1 MEISKITATIE
12 QFRQLSQVN
21 VQAGWQAYLGN
32 LPPQAATTAATWAN
46 WKSLPLNTRNHIAWP
61 KGSQVLWL
69 GQRLLVPPALQG
81 YPVSGLM
88 LRLGLTWWS
97 EFTQVYVN
105 GQLVQEGDLF
115 DSSTR
120 ILLSRGVSAGECFD
134 VALRLV
140 SPGHDDGALVRSQ
153 CLYESPTGI
162 DPGFVADELTVLFQ
176 YLQTCAPEQLPQFS
190 DILSNLSLARVGDR
204 AEFLQ
209 ALQNLRQT
217 LIQANWNIGEN
228 GKLPNLALLG
238 HAHLDLA
245 WLWPV
250 AETWDAALRTFN
262 SVIKLQK
269 EFPKLTFC
277 HSTPALYDWIEQHRP
292 DLFQTIQ
299 NLIQAGNWEVV
310 GGLWVEPELNTLS
323 GESLARQVLY
333 GQHYCLTKFGQ
344 ASKIAWLPDSFGFC
358 WQLPQ
363 ILKLG
368 QIEYFVTQK
377 LRWNDTTQFPY
388 QVFWWRSPE
397 GSQILSLMSA
407 PIGEGIDPVK
417 MGNYAVEWQNQT
429 QLKDALWLF
438 GVGDRGG
445 GPTRDMLEIA
455 QRWQTS
461 PFFPKTQ
468 FATAEQYLETLT
480 KTPLEFPIWQDELYL
495 EFHRGCYTSH
505 ADQKQFNRNC
515 EQALYQAEL
524 WSSIATLILG
534 QAYPKSAIEQA
545 WKTVLFNQFHDILPG
560 SAILEVYQEANPQWQ
575 AALTAAHQI
584 LEQALSAIASSISA
598 SEPPHPQAQPLV
610 IFNSLNWRRSE
621 VVALSITESA
631 ITQIYDSNGQKCA
644 TQLLGEKCLLFAEN
658 IPAIGYQ
665 LFWVSFGDRPHL
677 PIHPNTEYILEN
689 QFISVQID
697 PNTGEI
703 TQIFDKQQQRE
714 ILKGAGNQ
722 LQFFQDSEQ
731 YWDAWNINPN
741 YEEYSLPSAELKS
754 IQWLAKGEIYQS
766 IRVILQFE
774 NSEFIQ
780 DYILESHSPILK
792 IATQVNWQEEHILV
806 KAAFPLNLEAD
817 FVTCEMPFGA
827 IQRTTHPQTPAE
839 TAKWEVPLLNW
850 VDITDN
856 SQTFGVSLLND
867 GKYGCDLQCD
877 RLRLTLLRSPRWPD
891 PECDRGYHQFTYAIY
906 PHAGSWETAETVRRG
921 YELNCPLQAQSLP
934 RLTSPSNPP
943 LPPIHQFLEVG
954 ADNLVLTA
962 FKLSE
967 TDANRWILR
976 CYECQGQPS
985 VLQLQ
990 TSLPLVGI
998 QAVDLLEQP
1007 LTSQAHNQVKPW
1019 QIATWAL
1026 QAEGLSLP

>member
-1 MEISKITATIE
+1 MASRTKNVEISKITATIE
-12 QFRQLSQVN
+12 QLRQLSQVN
-21 VQAGWQAYLGN
+21 VQARWQAYLGN
-32 LPPQAATTAATWAN
+32 LPPQAATAAATWSN

-176 YLQTCAPEQLPQFS
+176 YLQTFAPEQLPQFS
-190 DILSNLSLARVGDR
+190 DVLDRLSLARTRDR

-228 GKLPNLALLG
+228 GKLPDLALLG

-292 DLFQTIQ
+292 DLFETIQ
-299 NLIQAGNWEVV
+299 SLIQAGNWEVV

-323 GESLARQVLY
+323 GESLARQILY

-344 ASKIAWLPDSFGFC
+344 VSKIAWLPDSFGFC

-363 ILKLG
+363 LLKLG

-377 LRWNDTTQFPY
+377 LRWNDTTLFPH

-417 MGNYAVEWQNQT
+417 MGNYAVEWQSQT
-429 QLKDALWLF
+429 HLKDALWLF

-461 PFFPKTQ
+461 PFFPKTH
-468 FATAEQYLETLT
+468 FTTAEQYLETLT
-480 KTPLEFPIWQDELYL
+480 KTPGEFPIWQDELYL

-515 EQALYQAEL
+515 EQLLYQAEL

-534 QAYPKSAIEQA
+534 QTYPKLAIEQA
-545 WKTVLFNQFHDILPG
+545 WKKVLFNQFHDILPG
-560 SAILEVYQEANPQWQ
+560 SAIPEVYQ
-575 AALTAAHQI
+575 
-584 LEQALSAIASSISA
+584 
-598 SEPPHPQAQPLV
+598 
-610 IFNSLNWRRSE
+610 
-621 VVALSITESA
+621 
-631 ITQIYDSNGQKCA
+631 
-644 TQLLGEKCLLFAEN
+644 
-658 IPAIGYQ
+658 
-665 LFWVSFGDRPHL
+665 
-677 PIHPNTEYILEN
+677 
-689 QFISVQID
+689 
-697 PNTGEI
+697 
-703 TQIFDKQQQRE
+703 
-714 ILKGAGNQ
+714 
-722 LQFFQDSEQ
+722 
-731 YWDAWNINPN
+731 DA
-741 YEEYSLPSAELKS
+741 
-754 IQWLAKGEIYQS
+754 
-766 IRVILQFE
+766 
-774 NSEFIQ
+774 
-780 DYILESHSPILK
+780 
-792 IATQVNWQEEHILV
+792 
-806 KAAFPLNLEAD
+806 
-817 FVTCEMPFGA
+817 
-827 IQRTTHPQTPAE
+827 
-839 TAKWEVPLLNW
+839 
-850 VDITDN
+850 
-856 SQTFGVSLLND
+856 
-867 GKYGCDLQCD
+867 
-877 RLRLTLLRSPRWPD
+877 
-891 PECDRGYHQFTYAIY
+891 
-906 PHAGSWETAETVRRG
+906 
-921 YELNCPLQAQSLP
+921 
-934 RLTSPSNPP
+934 
-943 LPPIHQFLEVG
+943 
-954 ADNLVLTA
+954 
-962 FKLSE
+962 
-967 TDANRWILR
+967 
-976 CYECQGQPS
+976 
-985 VLQLQ
+985 
-990 TSLPLVGI
+990 
-998 QAVDLLEQP
+998 
-1007 LTSQAHNQVKPW
+1007 
-1019 QIATWAL
+1019 
-1026 QAEGLSLP
+1026 